1 MTNGDSR
8 YLDCS
13 GRHSDCSLVTLLN
26 TSFVNNSAELAGG
39 AIFTS
44 SSGNVGI
51 RCDSETDDD
60 AESSSLAQPFS
71 RTSTVCPSWRG
82 NKAGSYGPVIAS
94 FASQTNERVNGNNI
108 TNSEANDPYLYR
120 SGSPLVLDLE
130 VRDDFGQGPAVDRTG
145 RVISSTVSS
154 PDSLFSGSHTI
165 LLDSRFT
172 ELNVTGFAKPGRY
185 TILIDFDEE
194 NLESVEIEIE
204 VQKCVIGEI
213 PLRDGTL
220 CEPCS
225 TTTYSF
231 SPDED
236 QSCKECPENGIC
248 TTRVILPDR
257 GYWHPTPCSTQIQRC
272 LSRDACDNDSRRRA
286 LEELTKDVE
295 SCTFYE
301 TFIKS
306 YAEAQCSEVST
317 VFACGWPPLSL
328 CGFQGYAGPL
338 CGSCERMHGNSLSS
352 QCQECFSSIISYI
365 LICLSAM
372 MLLTL
377 SGITIKGTL
386 RTGNHQETEVSDH
399 GQTSHGTQLTDP
411 SMENV
416 AETSETS
423 ETYVQVPLGGS
434 DEDQGPSMGNA
445 TETSETYVQVPLG
458 GSDED
463 QGTDGTGGVTVRPPS
478 PRVFWQRD
486 AAVAA
491 TVSVATRQ
499 RRVIGRCVTEA

>member
-1 MTNGDSR
+1 MTNNDSR

-13 GRHSDCSLVTLLN
+13 AGHSDCSLVTLLN

-185 TILIDFDEE
+185 TVLIDFDEE

-204 VQKCVIGEI
+204 VQKCLIGEV
-213 PLRDGTL
+213 PLRDDTL

-272 LSRDACDNDSRRRA
+272 LSRDACDTDSRRRA

-295 SCTFYE
+295 SCAFNE

-306 YAEAQCSEVST
+306 YAEAQCSEVSA
-317 VFACGWPPLSL
+317 VFACGRPPLSL

-338 CGSCERMHGNSLSS
+338 CGSCKTSHGSSLSS
-352 QCQECFSSIISYI
+352 KCHECPPAVSNVT
-365 LICLSAM
+365 LICVSAVI
-372 MLLTL
+372 LLGL
-377 SGITIKGTL
+377 SGITVRGTL
-386 RTGNHQETEVSDH
+386 STESSRRMMLSGHRKISRSLKLEDLSLSS
-399 GQTSHGTQLTDP
+399 TTDLP
-411 SMENV
+411 EI
-416 AETSETS
+416 
-423 ETYVQVPLGGS
+423 
-434 DEDQGPSMGNA
+434 
-445 TETSETYVQVPLG
+445 
-458 GSDED
+458 
-463 QGTDGTGGVTVRPPS
+463 RPPGS
-478 PRVFWQRD
+478 QEINGTNELGEMLHVSE
-486 AAVAA
+486 A
-491 TVSVATRQ
+491 TMAQWKAIEMLKV
-499 RRVIGRCVTEA
+499 